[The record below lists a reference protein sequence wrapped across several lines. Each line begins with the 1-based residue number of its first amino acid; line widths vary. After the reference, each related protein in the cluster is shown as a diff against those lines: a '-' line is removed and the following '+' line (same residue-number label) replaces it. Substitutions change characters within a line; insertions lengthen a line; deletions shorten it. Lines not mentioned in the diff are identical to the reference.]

1 MSTNSTFSPRALP
14 QQPAR
19 LLLKPNP
26 MVTSTIAIR
35 LAFWTVG
42 ILLAA
47 AQACVFRFQVTADSI
62 SYLDMSDGVLP
73 GGDWHR
79 LINGIW
85 SPLYP
90 FLIGLAR
97 RIFQISPTNEIV
109 DVHLLN
115 VGFFIFAWACFEF
128 FLRSATSKASA
139 DQLESAKPGVMHV
152 LPQ

>member
-1 MSTNSTFSPRALP
+1 MSTHSVSQSYPLP
-14 QQPAR
+14 QRPTLQ
-19 LLLKPNP
+19 LLKRKPEA
-26 MVTSTIAIR
+26 VSTAAIR
-35 LAFWTVG
+35 FAFWTVG

-47 AQACVFRFQVTADSI
+47 AQAWVYRFSVTADSI

-79 LINGIW
+79 LINGVW

-97 RIFQISPTNEIV
+97 RIFQIYPANEIV

-115 VGFFIFAWACFEF
+115 IVFFIFAWACFEF
-128 FLRSATSKASA
+128 FLRSATSR
-139 DQLESAKPGVMHV
+139 VN
-152 LPQ
+152 